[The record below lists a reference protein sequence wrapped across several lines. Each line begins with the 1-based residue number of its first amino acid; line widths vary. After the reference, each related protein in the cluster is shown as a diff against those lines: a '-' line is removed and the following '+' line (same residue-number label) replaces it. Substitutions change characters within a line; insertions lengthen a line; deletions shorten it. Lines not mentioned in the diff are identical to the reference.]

1 MNDRELLEAILAELK
16 DTKENV
22 QNLQENVQNLQ
33 ENVKDVKR
41 QMMKSTA
48 ELKAMDNM
56 IFDEVER
63 VHEILNRHT
72 DNKAIHRT
80 A

>member
-1 MNDRELLEAILAELK
+1 MNDRELLEAIFSEIKSMKEDIQDLKESQK
-16 DTKENV
+16 DTK
-22 QNLQENVQNLQ
+22 
-33 ENVKDVKR
+33 R
-41 QMMKSTA
+41 QLMKSTA
-48 ELKAMDNM
+48 ELKGMDNM

-72 DNKAIHRT
+72 DNKSIHKT